1 MDEVARLARALVDED
16 ETVRLHGIAALA
28 RFPRHP
34 AAVAELVESLKNDLL
49 GELSITAA
57 IALADM
63 ARANPGVVDAVARR
77 YRETVGSVAL
87 YGGHDPTLRLTY
99 FFAISGNRDWFRE
112 LRPADPPARTDER
125 RVRTAAYL
133 AAARDGDLR
142 AAARSMLWFESLD
155 TAGNRAVFRAARTLL
170 PGWHA
175 WFRALTRGTSR
186 HP

>member
-16 ETVRLHGIAALA
+16 DMVRLRAITALA
-28 RFPRHP
+28 RYPRHP
-34 AAVAELVESLKNDLL
+34 TAVAELMESLKNDLL

-63 ARANPGVVDAVARR
+63 ARVNPGVTDAVAGR

-87 YGGHDPTLRLTY
+87 YGSYDPTLRLTY

-112 LRPADPPARTDER
+112 LRPADLRAGTDEYRARTAR
-125 RVRTAAYL
+125 YL
-133 AAARDGDLR
+133 AAGRDADIR
-142 AAARSMLWFESLD
+142 AAAKAMVWFESLD
-155 TAGNRAVFRAARTLL
+155 TAGNRRVFKAARKLL
-170 PGWHA
+170 PGWNA
-175 WFRALTRGTSR
+175 WFRPLSRSTGR